1 MDVLGQ
7 FNEMWVVDTEFRR
20 PPGGL
25 PEPVCCVCAK
35 ELKTGREVRVWTEH
49 GAPQPFSTGPE
60 NLFIAHYS
68 SAEWVSFLSLGWVPP
83 VNVIDTYVEGR
94 VLTNG
99 MPGRKDATDKSEG
112 RRRRCGLTH
121 LAAMYGISAISDAMK
136 DAGRGLAMKGAPWSD
151 DEQAALMTYCMTDV
165 ETCSEVFMAMLPEIT
180 TPVHGLAQ
188 ALIRGR
194 YMRACA
200 MMELTGIPVDLDLI
214 RRFKANWRSMRQQ
227 LIELVDPGRYDCFV
241 DGKFSKEMLGQ
252 LIDRLGITD
261 WPRTPTGQLST
272 ERTLF
277 RDMAA
282 RYPEL
287 EELKELYSTLQSMK
301 EFSLGVGPD
310 GRHRAE
316 MLSPFGTDTMRHNPS
331 KFILALARWFRG
343 LVKPEPGRAV
353 VYSDYG
359 AQEIYIAAWLSQD
372 PNLLAAVRSGDPYL
386 WFAIK
391 VGLAPEGAT
400 KATHKALRDWL
411 KPFLLGIHYGLSV
424 IGAAVRLGVSIDE
437 AGRLLDKHRR
447 LFPVYWQWSENKV
460 HLACEMGVIRSR
472 WGWSMHVRGDTT
484 LRSLQNHPI
493 QTAGAHILQFAIIGM
508 TEIGI
513 SVCCP
518 LHDAVVTECNS
529 GGCRRIIWRP
539 SAP

>member
-1 MDVLGQ
+1 
-7 FNEMWVVDTEFRR
+7 
-20 PPGGL
+20 
-25 PEPVCCVCAK
+25 
-35 ELKTGREVRVWTEH
+35 
-49 GAPQPFSTGPE
+49 
-60 NLFIAHYS
+60 
-68 SAEWVSFLSLGWVPP
+68 
-83 VNVIDTYVEGR
+83 
-94 VLTNG
+94 
-99 MPGRKDATDKSEG
+99 
-112 RRRRCGLTH
+112 
-121 LAAMYGISAISDAMK
+121 
-136 DAGRGLAMKGAPWSD
+136 
-151 DEQAALMTYCMTDV
+151 
-165 ETCSEVFMAMLPEIT
+165 
-180 TPVHGLAQ
+180 
-188 ALIRGR
+188 
-194 YMRACA
+194 
-200 MMELTGIPVDLDLI
+200 
-214 RRFKANWRSMRQQ
+214 MRQQ

-301 EFSLGVGPD
+301 EFNLGVGPD

-343 LVKPEPGRAV
+343 LVKPAPGRAV

-424 IGAAVRLGVSIDE
+424 IGAAVEV
-437 AGRLLDKHRR
+437 GRLDRRGRPPAGQASAAVPGLLAVEREQGAPGLRDGRDQVTLGLEHARQGRHHLEVAAEPPDPDRRRPHPAVRHHR
-447 LFPVYWQWSENKV
+447 
-460 HLACEMGVIRSR
+460 
-472 WGWSMHVRGDTT
+472 
-484 LRSLQNHPI
+484 
-493 QTAGAHILQFAIIGM
+493 
-508 TEIGI
+508 
-513 SVCCP
+513 
-518 LHDAVVTECNS
+518 HDRDRDQRVLPAS
-529 GGCRRIIWRP
+529 
-539 SAP
+539 